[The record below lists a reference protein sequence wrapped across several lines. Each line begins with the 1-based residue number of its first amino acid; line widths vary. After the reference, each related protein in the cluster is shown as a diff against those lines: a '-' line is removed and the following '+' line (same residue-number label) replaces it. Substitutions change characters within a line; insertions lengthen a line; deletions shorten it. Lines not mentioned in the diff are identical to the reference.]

1 MSMELSIILLLDC
14 PEIDTDYFLSSIGS
28 QKVSD
33 HPITRSWEE
42 CGKMCND
49 ALNCA
54 YWTWLGSQGGN
65 ATRFR
70 CLLKTSNNG
79 TRSYPGAMSGD
90 RNCISLGNLFRIVE
104 LKKMGK

>member
-1 MSMELSIILLLDC
+1 MSD
-14 PEIDTDYFLSSIGS
+14 
-28 QKVSD
+28 Q
-33 HPITRSWEE
+33 PITLSWEE

-54 YWTWLGSQGGN
+54 YWTWLGSQGGD

-70 CLLKTSNNG
+70 CLLKSSNNG

-90 RNCISLGNLFRIVE
+90 RNCMSLGKLFRKME
-104 LKKMGK
+104 LKMNWTMKIIRSIS

>member
-1 MSMELSIILLLDC
+1 MFCSLILDC
-14 PEIDTDYFLSSIGS
+14 PEKDTDYYLNSISS

-33 HPITRSWEE
+33 HPTTRSWEE
-42 CGKMCND
+42 CGRKCND
-49 ALNCA
+49 EPNCA

-79 TRSYPGAMSGD
+79 ARSYGGAMSGD
-90 RNCISLGNLFRIVE
+90 RNCPSLGKLFRIME
-104 LKKMGK
+104 